1 VECDHT
7 ILDLFVIDPKMML
20 PIGRAYLT
28 WMMCVFTKMVLGF
41 YISFNPPSYLTVME
55 CLKHAIRSKTY
66 LRKKFPIIKNDWN
79 PYGIP
84 EVLVVDNAREFHG
97 RNLEDACHQLGIV
110 LQFSQKGKPWLRP
123 TIERSFRTLA
133 TQLLHQLPGTTFS
146 NIFER
151 ADYEPGKTA
160 IVTPDTLDEIMHKW
174 IADVYQ
180 VSPHRGIRD
189 IPALRWEKGIAEW
202 PPALPVNNELLDV
215 ALGYTE
221 ERVVSSKGIELDNL
235 FYNDDELA
243 LVRRGIDS
251 EKKVIIKRNPSDLS
265 LIHVYDQKHN
275 SYLAVP
281 AVDQK
286 YTKGLTLYQHSVIS
300 RYVRNELKRKVDLLS
315 LARAK
320 QEIQEIVER
329 EWASA
334 KSKKK
339 TRKRLARYLGEG
351 VQQRESIERS
361 LSQDKGD
368 GPRLIPSSVPHLL
381 LPPLNE
387 EPIEEPTDVSTASN
401 FESPGANEQG
411 RKLKLVAIE
420 KDKEITRDNGA
431 RRTLKEAKQPAS
443 KKVSAKR
450 SLSSGTKNRTIKPA
464 PPPEELDMTGWS
476 GDYNLSTEVGDIG
489 RVKTKKPN

>member
-1 VECDHT
+1 
-7 ILDLFVIDPKMML
+7 
-20 PIGRAYLT
+20 
-28 WMMCVFTKMVLGF
+28 
-41 YISFNPPSYLTVME
+41 
-55 CLKHAIRSKTY
+55 
-66 LRKKFPIIKNDWN
+66 
-79 PYGIP
+79 
-84 EVLVVDNAREFHG
+84 
-97 RNLEDACHQLGIV
+97 
-110 LQFSQKGKPWLRP
+110 
-123 TIERSFRTLA
+123 
-133 TQLLHQLPGTTFS
+133 
-146 NIFER
+146 
-151 ADYEPGKTA
+151 
-160 IVTPDTLDEIMHKW
+160 
-174 IADVYQ
+174 
-180 VSPHRGIRD
+180 
-189 IPALRWEKGIAEW
+189 
-202 PPALPVNNELLDV
+202 V

-221 ERVVSSKGIELDNL
+221 ERVVSARGIELDNL

-243 LVRRGIDS
+243 LVRRALDS

-275 SYLAVP
+275 TYLPVP

-286 YTKGLTLYQHSVIS
+286 YTKGLTLYQHNVIS

-387 EPIEEPTDVSTASN
+387 EQLEEPTDVCAPSN
-401 FESPGANEQG
+401 VESAHVNKRKP
-411 RKLKLVAIE
+411 KLKLVAAKKKADVTQVEGAGSNLRDI
-420 KDKEITRDNGA
+420 KDKTRKKGPAN
-431 RRTLKEAKQPAS
+431 PAS
-443 KKVSAKR
+443 SAR
-450 SLSSGTKNRTIKPA
+450 KNRTTQQA
-464 PPPEELDMTGWS
+464 SSPEELDMTGWS
-476 GDYNLSTEVGDIG
+476 GDYNLP
-489 RVKTKKPN
+489 K

>member
-1 VECDHT
+1 
-7 ILDLFVIDPKMML
+7 
-20 PIGRAYLT
+20 
-28 WMMCVFTKMVLGF
+28 MMCVFTKMVLGF

-66 LRKKFPIIKNDWN
+66 LRKKFPNIRNDWN

-84 EVLVVDNAREFHG
+84 EMLVVDNAREFHG

-123 TIERSFRTLA
+123 TIERSFGTVA
-133 TQLLHQLPGTTFS
+133 TQLHHQLPGTTFS
-146 NIFER
+146 NIFDR

-160 IVTPDTLDEIMHKW
+160 IITPDTLDEIMHKW

-221 ERVVSSKGIELDNL
+221 ERIVSARGIELDNL

-243 LVRRGIDS
+243 LVRRGLDS
-251 EKKVIIKRNPSDLS
+251 QKKVIIKRNPSDLS

-275 SYLAVP
+275 TYLPVS

-286 YTKGLTLYQHSVIS
+286 YTKGLTLYQHNVIS

-387 EPIEEPTDVSTASN
+387 EQLEEPTDVCAPSN
-401 FESPGANEQG
+401 VESAHVNKRKP
-411 RKLKLVAIE
+411 KLKLVAAKKKADVTQVE
-420 KDKEITRDNGA
+420 GAGNNLRVKDKTR
-431 RRTLKEAKQPAS
+431 
-443 KKVSAKR
+443 KKVPAINSA
-450 SLSSGTKNRTIKPA
+450 SSAGKNRATQQSSR
-464 PPPEELDMTGWS
+464 PEDLDMTGWS
-476 GDYNLSTEVGDIG
+476 GNYNLPP
-489 RVKTKKPN
+489 K